1 MDEVEVSRF
10 KGLGEGKSTRMPVR
24 VDGWR
29 RRSAQRNTMDPRVA
43 VAAQGDAAQRLATL
57 PTMTPLAGMYCV
69 FAPSPDLL
77 RNQPPF
83 RPIRRFGHHIL

>member
-43 VAAQGDAAQRLATL
+43 VAAQGDAGYAAYHDPAGRHVLCLRTVSRSAAQS
-57 PTMTPLAGMYCV
+57 TPV
-69 FAPSPDLL
+69 SPDTS
-77 RNQPPF
+77 F
-83 RPIRRFGHHIL
+83 RTPYP